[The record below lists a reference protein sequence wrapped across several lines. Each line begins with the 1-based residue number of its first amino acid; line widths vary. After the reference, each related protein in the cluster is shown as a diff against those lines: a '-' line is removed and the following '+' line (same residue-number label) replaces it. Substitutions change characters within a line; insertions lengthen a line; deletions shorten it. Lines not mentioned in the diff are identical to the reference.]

1 MAAEAIVSV
10 KAGQLQGVNQ
20 KGIFVFKGVPFAAP
34 PVGEGRW
41 RPPQPVEP
49 WIGVRLATKFSPTA
63 YQRATGIEKFI
74 DGLVNGQG
82 WGFAR
87 REGVKLLLKVAPKPK
102 ASEDCLYLNVRTPT
116 LDSEAR
122 LPVMVWIH
130 GGDHQDGAGSEIFYD
145 SNGLAE
151 QGVVAVTI
159 NYRLGLMG
167 YFAHPELMAE
177 SAQGVAGNYGTLDQ
191 IAALR
196 WVQENIAAFGG
207 DPDNVTIFGESAG
220 GESVIHMLT
229 SPLARGLFHKA
240 IAQSA
245 ANAGQMIHLKRPF
258 LTHPAAIQSSLAFAA
273 KAGVTGRNQLAQLR
287 QLSADALYKT
297 VRQNEEMGSF
307 YPVIDGYVLPTSPF
321 VAFQHGQQAHVP
333 LLIGSNADEAT
344 LLYPMIASPLP
355 EYYQQPL
362 PANEMPAFMHEAFG
376 ADLAELVQL
385 YPGLER
391 RSLQSEIDFLGDL
404 MFGARARFYAE
415 CAAQQGQPAFLYF
428 FTRVPPSPTQTAGAF
443 HAAELS
449 FVHGSSNPVL
459 PLNAADL
466 ALSATMMGYWT
477 QFARTGDPNGGKRP
491 QWELFDPAE
500 PGWMVL
506 DVDKV
511 GYEPVARERKYGL
524 LNGRLHR
531 QIAAM
536 EARDLEI
543 GD

>member
-1 MAAEAIVSV
+1 MAAEPIVSV

>member
-1 MAAEAIVSV
+1 MAAEPIVSV

-34 PVGEGRW
+34 PVGERRW
-41 RPPQPVEP
+41 RPPQPVES
-49 WIGVRLATKFSPTA
+49 WIGVRPAAKFGPTA
-63 YQRATGIEKFI
+63 YQRGTGFNTFI
-74 DGLVNGQG
+74 DTLIDGQG

-102 ASEDCLYLNVRTPT
+102 ASEDCLYLNVRAPT
-116 LDSEAR
+116 LDSQAK

-130 GGDHQDGAGSEIFYD
+130 GGDHQDGAGSEVFYD
-145 SNGLAE
+145 SNALAGN
-151 QGVVAVTI
+151 GVVAVTI
-159 NYRLGLMG
+159 NYRLGLLG

-177 SAQGVAGNYGTLDQ
+177 SEQGVAGNYGTLDQ

-207 DPDNVTIFGESAG
+207 DPDNVTVFGESAG

-258 LTHPAAIQSSLAFAA
+258 LTHPAAVQSSLAFAA

-287 QLSADALYKT
+287 QLSADALYQV
-297 VRQNEEMGSF
+297 VRQNEELSGF

-321 VAFQHGQQAHVP
+321 VAFQHGQQANVP

-344 LLYPMIASPLP
+344 LLYPLLPSPLP
-355 EYYQQPL
+355 EYQHQPL
-362 PANEMPAFMHEAFG
+362 PANEMPAFMREAFG
-376 ADLAELVQL
+376 ADLDELVQL
-385 YPGLER
+385 YPGLEKR
-391 RSLQSEIDFLGDL
+391 NPQSEISFLGDL
-404 MFGARARFYAE
+404 MFGAKARFYAE
-415 CAAQQGQPAFLYF
+415 CAARQDQPTFLYF
-428 FTRVPPSPTQTAGAF
+428 FTRVPPSPKQTAGAF
-443 HAAELS
+443 HAAEIS
-449 FVHGSSNPVL
+449 FVHGSSNPIL
-459 PLNAADL
+459 PLSPADL
-466 ALSATMMGYWT
+466 ILSATMMGYWT
-477 QFARTGDPNGGKRP
+477 QFAKTGDPNGGNRP
-491 QWELFDPAE
+491 QWEPFDPAQ

-506 DVDKV
+506 GTDEVRY
-511 GYEPVARERKYGL
+511 GPVARERKYGL

-536 EARDLEI
+536 EEHSLEI